1 MSLLLKNLSYLNIE
15 EEKIYENYDIYI
27 QDNIIKQIGKDLKLE
42 AEEIINC
49 DNKLALPAFTNAH
62 SHLGMT
68 MMRNLA
74 DDLDLDTWLNKKIFP
89 IEDKLSEEDI
99 YYASLLSII
108 ENIKSG
114 VSSVCDMYYSLD
126 KVSEAII
133 ESGVRGFLSRGL
145 MDIAGGGKE
154 RLDEVKWLYSTYHN
168 AGNNRVKIIPGPHS
182 IYTCS
187 KEYLKEILE
196 LSKDMDGVLNI
207 HLSETLKEV
216 KDSIKNFGL
225 SPAYYLD
232 SIGYFDVK
240 LIAAHCT
247 HLSDLEIDFVSDK
260 DFYPIYNP
268 TSNLK
273 LASGFTNIQKMLD
286 KNIIV
291 GLGTDG
297 SSSNNNQDL
306 VEEMHIGS
314 IVNKALNKNPESVKA
329 IEILKMVTK
338 NGAEIM
344 GIEAGKIKEGY
355 LADINLFNLN
365 SISFTPKNNLISAL
379 CYSAKSTDV
388 SDLIVDGKIIMRDRE
403 VLTLDEEKIKYKV
416 RELTKKLL
424 NR

>member
-154 RLDEVKWLYSTYHN
+154 RLDELKWLYSTYHN
-168 AGNNRVKIIPGPHS
+168 AGNRVKIIPGPHS

-247 HLSDLEIDFVSDK
+247 HLSNLEIDFVSDK

-273 LASGFTNIQKMLD
+273 LASGFTNVQKMLD
-286 KNIIV
+286 KN
-291 GLGTDG
+291 
-297 SSSNNNQDL
+297 
-306 VEEMHIGS
+306 
-314 IVNKALNKNPESVKA
+314 
-329 IEILKMVTK
+329 
-338 NGAEIM
+338 
-344 GIEAGKIKEGY
+344 
-355 LADINLFNLN
+355 
-365 SISFTPKNNLISAL
+365 
-379 CYSAKSTDV
+379 
-388 SDLIVDGKIIMRDRE
+388 
-403 VLTLDEEKIKYKV
+403 
-416 RELTKKLL
+416 
-424 NR
+424 